1 MPLRYYTRE
10 TDPSEAVYEVD
21 DVAGTWRIVGSDPG
35 SNTGRGTLI
44 DGGKAF
50 ESVFFCRL
58 EVVRSDE
65 DGMTFLRP
73 GGMIH

>member
-1 MPLRYYTRE
+1 MTLRYYTRE

-21 DVAGTWRIVGSDPG
+21 DAAGTWRIVGSDPE
-35 SNTGRGTLI
+35 SDTGKGTLI

-50 ESVFFCRL
+50 DSVYFCRL
-58 EVVRSDE
+58 QVIAADE
-65 DGMTFLRP
+65 DGMTFFRP